1 MWLIFDSKYRSFKTR
16 ELTVGI
22 KIKVQRG
29 DLTVI
34 DLTTMKSMNVD
45 GSWSPVQ
52 DWQTNFEHDLEECD
66 HGTPAHVKCDTCDVD
81 EQTIV
86 DEDKVAII
94 TEGYYHLYTDSEDSP
109 VLAKLYINPDAK
121 CEGFGFN
128 TADGGGFLAADDVS
142 DKTRIVP
149 VTITEG

>member
-16 ELTVGI
+16 ELTAEI

-34 DLTTMKSMNVD
+34 DLITMESMNVD
-45 GSWSPVQ
+45 GSWSTVQ
-52 DWQTNFEHDLEECD
+52 DWQTNFERDLKECD
-66 HGTPAHVKCDTCDVD
+66 HVTTVMSKCDACDVD

-86 DEDKVAII
+86 DENKVAII
-94 TEGYYHLYTDSEDSP
+94 TEGYYHLHTPSEDSP
-109 VLAKLYINPDAK
+109 TLAKLYINPDAQ

-128 TADGGGFLAADDVS
+128 IADGGGFIAADDVS
-142 DKTRIVP
+142 EKTRIVP
-149 VTITEG
+149 VTITEN